1 MISAILWGT
10 SLLQFLEKHTEV
22 CINHLVTF
30 TQRACLWS
38 LALFSP
44 FTLYYP
50 VPFSID
56 VAHISIREP
65 WILPG
70 IWLDLCI
77 VNLLCL
83 MQVRWK
89 LCNFPFLGQE
99 TNPRGEIEEAWDE
112 KTDKWSRSLPDKD
125 NPSLSRILWLTDLW
139 VAVFLALYLQTLEDV
154 TARSCSQARVR
165 SSFKAWPLFLCW
177 ETSWINEYTMSNWMA
192 PWERW
197 TGFTLRSA

>member
-10 SLLQFLEKHTEV
+10 SLLQVLEKHTEV

-125 NPSLSRILWLTDLW
+125 NPSLSRILWLTDLC
-139 VAVFLALYLQTLEDV
+139 FELL
-154 TARSCSQARVR
+154 
-165 SSFKAWPLFLCW
+165 FFWPCIYRPWKMLLSDPVHRQEWDHPLRPGLFSYAGRHP
-177 ETSWINEYTMSNWMA
+177 E
-192 PWERW
+192 
-197 TGFTLRSA
+197 